1 MDEHQTG
8 ENKKYCAV
16 LAIGV
21 GVLVTAGAITRF
33 GIAQREHQM
42 FRVYLC
48 TAAGLLLAYLC
59 YALLAKL
66 TASKPLFGPETLGDG
81 QERSEWLYK
90 LITIL
95 CCVITFGLV
104 NKFFSLRTADTSLGG
119 FIAGY
124 FSSAIIACVVLS
136 AMRDSK
142 TYAGKLALIISIL
155 FAFVLVFY
163 YSFIPNL
170 YDHSTYEIHHYN
182 AVVQQIY
189 NVAFNEPYTWESS
202 GIYGHYAIFLWPF
215 LKIFGHGPVT
225 INLLI
230 VAGALISEAAFAAVV
245 CKVTKNNIL
254 RAAAVLAGC
263 TLFLGR
269 FYGAFIPTRLLWPM
283 VILAYILYVDGGAGA
298 RKRPYLFWGLGY
310 ILCGIGITWNTDSGI
325 VATAAYSISIWLR
338 VWRDELPFSKRAL
351 KTYGLTLLGCAGA
364 ILLMIAIINIYNLL
378 CGGPLVLEECFFPML
393 GGEGY
398 VSGLQFQADQ
408 FENGS
413 LPTIV
418 FVVSI
423 ITGMLSLRFIGACK
437 TDRLSLAFCSL
448 MGLGQS
454 YYYFNRA
461 VAGWGCVRPYLILCA
476 AFIAEFAWEKGK
488 STNNLYAAAKKASGI
503 SCVIILSAMIFT
515 LCYYSLS
522 FLSGKA
528 EYLGVMDSFNELCE
542 AVEREVPEDTF
553 AFGYLTQDVYAALGW
568 DPGYH
573 YRDSSDMFGEGI
585 ENVFEEISSHDMI
598 LVGRSNYS
606 TIAQNCPEFVIV
618 KEIMIGPDSEDGTET
633 KPGFYLMEKTDG
645 AAA

>member
-1 MDEHQTG
+1 MDERQTC

-21 GVLVTAGAITRF
+21 GVLVTAGAITEF
-33 GIAQREHQM
+33 GIIQREHQM

-59 YALLAKL
+59 YALLVKL
-66 TASKPLFGPETLGDG
+66 TASKPLFGLETLGDG
-81 QERSEWLYK
+81 RERSELLYN

-95 CCVITFGLV
+95 CCAITFGLV
-104 NKFFSLRTADTSLGG
+104 NNFFSLRTADTSLGG
-119 FIAGY
+119 FTAGY
-124 FSSAIIACVVLS
+124 FVSAIIACVVLS
-136 AMRDSK
+136 AMREGK
-142 TYAGKLALIISIL
+142 TYAGKLALTISIL
-155 FAFVLVFY
+155 FALVLVFY

-170 YDHSTYEIHHYN
+170 YNQSIWEIHHYN

-202 GIYGHYAIFLWPF
+202 GIYGHYAIFMWPF
-215 LKIFGHGPVT
+215 LKLFGHGPVT

-263 TLFLGR
+263 TVFLGR
-269 FYGAFIPTRLLWPM
+269 FYGAYIPTRILWPM
-283 VILAYILYVDGGAGA
+283 LILAYILYVDGSAGA
-298 RKRPYLFWGLGY
+298 RKKPYLFWGLGY
-310 ILCGIGITWNTDSGI
+310 ILCGIGITWSTDSGI
-325 VATAAYSISIWLR
+325 VATVAYSISIWLR

-378 CGGPLVLEECFFPML
+378 CGGPLVFEECFFPML

-398 VSGLQFQADQ
+398 VSALQIQAEQ
-408 FENGS
+408 TENGS

-461 VAGWGCVRPYLILCA
+461 AAGWGCVKPYLILCA
-476 AFIAEFAWEKGK
+476 AFIAGFAWEKGGAAK
-488 STNNLYAAAKKASGI
+488 NLYVAAKRASGI
-503 SCVIILSAMIFT
+503 SSVIILSAMIFT
-515 LCYYSLS
+515 LCYYSPS
-522 FLSGKA
+522 FLSDKA
-528 EYLGVMDSFNELCE
+528 EYLNVMDSFNELCE
-542 AVEREVPEDTF
+542 TVEQEVPKDTY
-553 AFGYLTQDVYAALGW
+553 AFGYLTQDVYASLGW

-573 YRDSSDMFGEGI
+573 YRDSSDMFGYGI
-585 ENVFEEISSHDMI
+585 ENVYAEMGEQDRL
-598 LVGRSNYS
+598 LVTKSNYNGM
-606 TIAQNCPEFVIV
+606 IQEFSGFTIV
-618 KEIMIGPDSEDGTET
+618 KEIGIGPEPEEGEIQTVS
-633 KPGFYLMEKTDG
+633 FVLLEKTG
-645 AAA
+645 A